1 MNSYDILKMVSEIK
15 FSDEQVKQIKHD
27 FKKAELELEL
37 KARNRRVDQELLS
50 KSYNI

>member
-1 MNSYDILKMVSEIK
+1 MNSYDILKMVSEMK
-15 FSDEQVKQIKHD
+15 FSDDQVQQIKDD
-27 FKKAELELEL
+27 FKEAERDLEL

>member
-1 MNSYDILKMVSEIK
+1 MNSYDILKMVSEMK
-15 FSDEQVKQIKHD
+15 FSDEQVQQIKND
-27 FKKAELELEL
+27 FKDAEQGLEL